1 MVKSELFHPFPV
13 PEYLE
18 LAAMAAVY
26 DSDGTCDVVPPKIS
40 LVGNGHSVFC
50 GFVHIVEWIA
60 LGMDCFHNRSCSL
73 LMESVQHR
81 SQTQQ

>member
-40 LVGNGHSVFC
+40 LVS
-50 GFVHIVEWIA
+50 
-60 LGMDCFHNRSCSL
+60 SL
-73 LMESVQHR
+73 QAVAC
-81 SQTQQ
+81 